1 MTPSRLPSYFDLDR
15 FGIAPADVTRLILGC
30 DPVRIHPDVVLTP
43 VWHLER
49 ILDGAELAETVTPK
63 RVFNFSYGSRPFTLV
78 RSGIGAPMAGDAVL
92 ALGCTACTRLVF
104 TGSVGGLVSGMA
116 IGDLVLA
123 AEAVAGDGFSNYL
136 APGPLA
142 AGAFLSVAT
151 PDPGLTDHLGRLAE
165 RAAGP
170 QGVSTTRGRVFSG
183 DALVAQFH
191 HLPGIVRDHGCIGI
205 EMETAAVFR
214 AAALTGIRA
223 AALLQLSDVSADGKS
238 LFAGRS
244 DAEQTRK
251 WDLRRR
257 VLAPLLLEAIAQG

>member
-1 MTPSRLPSYFDLDR
+1 MTPSRLPAYFDLDR
-15 FGIAPADVTRLILGC
+15 YGIAPADVTRLVLGC
-30 DPVRIHPDVVLTP
+30 EPGWIHPDVVLTP
-43 VWHLER
+43 VWHLEAM
-49 ILDGAELAETVTPK
+49 LDGATLVETVTPK
-63 RVFNFSYGSRPFTLV
+63 RVFNFTYNGRPFTVV

-92 ALGCTACTRLVF
+92 ALGCSACTRLVF
-104 TGSVGGLVSGMA
+104 TGSVGGLVPGMA
-116 IGDLVLA
+116 IGHLVLA
-123 AEAVAGDGFSNYL
+123 TGAVAGDGFSNYL

-142 AGAFLSVAT
+142 PTAFLTAAA
-151 PDPGLTDHLGRLAE
+151 PDAELTARLGALAD
-165 RAAGP
+165 AAGRAH
-170 QGVSTTRGRVFSG
+170 GVSLTRGRVFSG

-205 EMETAAVFR
+205 EMEVAAVFR

-244 DAEQTRK
+244 EQEQARK

-257 VLAPLLLEAIAQG
+257 ILAPLLLDAIVTG